1 MAPRQ
6 RSTPTTTGVTLG
18 DLGPALVPLAR
29 NLAGTHLPVLRAKNP
44 VFLSWAVTEGCNLAC
59 AHCSMNRPL
68 PDELDRGQREAIARK
83 LAASDAWGVSLI
95 GGEPLLVPG
104 VFDLARTLK
113 AGGKRVFLGTSG
125 DKLGRHVGDVLASG
139 LDVLTVS
146 VDAADAAHH
155 DAFRKRV
162 GLFDRVER
170 ALDELRARRS
180 ADGPRVQVRCTI
192 NRHNYLDLDAF
203 IDHWQAHADNVL
215 FQIIQDNGLHQVRD
229 RSCLFQPEDRPA
241 FERAYAALRAR
252 HPFLAGR
259 YYDLLPRYVF
269 ERESLQRDIAFRCLL
284 VPATT
289 AVVEANGVVK
299 LCHGRA
305 DSEIGSLVDAELDEL
320 WRAHRARAA
329 REHMQSRDYGCMCW
343 ESSYARNLDLVEMSR
358 LYDALT
364 DRVGSLIGRAVG
376 S

>member
-1 MAPRQ
+1 MSPRQ
-6 RSTPTTTGVTLG
+6 RTTPTTTGVTLG

-29 NLAGTHLPVLRAKNP
+29 NIASTALPVLRAKNP
-44 VFLSWAVTEGCNLAC
+44 VFLSWAVTEACNLAC

-68 PDELDRGQREAIARK
+68 PDELTRAQRLTVARK

-95 GGEPLLVPG
+95 GGEPLLVDG
-104 VFDLARTLK
+104 VFELARTLK
-113 AGGKRVFLGTSG
+113 DGGKRVFIGTSG
-125 DKLGRHVGDVLASG
+125 DRLGRHVDAVLDAGIDVVTL
-139 LDVLTVS
+139 S
-146 VDAADAAHH
+146 VDAAEAAKH
-155 DAFRKRV
+155 DAFRGRA
-162 GLFDRVER
+162 GLFDRVEK
-170 ALDELRARRS
+170 AADELRARRTT
-180 ADGPRVQVRCTI
+180 DGPRVQVRCTI
-192 NRHNYLDLDAF
+192 NRHNYRDLDAF
-203 IDHWQAHADNVL
+203 IDHWSEHADNVL

-229 RSCLFQPEDRPA
+229 RSCLFRPEDRPE

-269 ERESLQRDIAFRCLL
+269 EREALQKDIGFRCLL

-289 AVVEANGVVK
+289 AVVEANGAVK

-305 DSEIGSLVDAELDEL
+305 DSHIGSLVDAELDDL
-320 WRAHRARAA
+320 WRAHRANEA

-358 LYDALT
+358 LYDSFT
-364 DRVGSLIGRAVG
+364 GRVGALLGRH